1 MRKKLF
7 RFHILLFTFISL
19 WSQAQVIRVAP
30 TPSGSGNGSSWANA
44 SSLQNAIANANA
56 NNQIWVKRGT
66 YLISG
71 TLNPDQYNLHIYGG
85 FAGNENALNQRDWEN
100 NITIFNGQ
108 NTVKIMRFESNN
120 GVIDGIQF
128 RNGFVTGT
136 VNTTNDGGGALR
148 LTGVDQIIRN
158 CTFLNN
164 RSTSERGGGA
174 IFIWHGGGQL
184 IENCFFQNNTQT
196 IPNSNGGGAIHNW
209 DENVIIRNCRFVS
222 NNSSSPGG
230 AVYSWGQNFRLE
242 GSTFENNHS
251 DAGGGAVSARYF
263 SNTIINCNFIGNTAN
278 GDGGAL
284 INSDV
289 TKVINCLFNN
299 NEATGFGGAIYNN
312 QELEVTNST
321 FVNNNNTAVGH
332 SRFATNEFSTYLTS
346 IYNSIFYGNTAK
358 NTLTYP
364 DISCEFGN
372 ANDDSD
378 KDIRRNIV
386 QEYDI
391 GANNLIG
398 IDPLFVNNTNN
409 FTLQISSPAINAGNN
424 TLYNQVSPTN
434 ATASTDLNGNPRLF
448 GIAVDYGAYELQQ
461 PITVPACTSATIPAN
476 GATNIDIATNFSW
489 TAVTGATSYTLQIGT
504 VSGTWNILNQNVG
517 NVTTF
522 NLPNDLN
529 YSTQYFV
536 RIIPSNSAG
545 SASGCS
551 VTNFI
556 TEAQPIT
563 VPACTSAIIPAN
575 GATNIDIATNFSW
588 TAVTGAT
595 SYTLQIGTVSGT
607 WDILNQNVG
616 NVTTFDLPNDLN
628 YSTQYFVRIIPSNSA
643 GSASGCS
650 VTNFTTEAQP
660 ITVPACTSATIPANG
675 ATNIGIATN
684 FSWTTVTGATSYTL
698 QIGTVSGTWN
708 ILNQNVGNV
717 TAFDLPNDLNY
728 STQYFVRIIPSN
740 SAGSASGC
748 SVTNFTTEAQPI
760 TVPACTAATIPA
772 NGATN
777 IGIAT
782 NFSWTTVTGATS
794 YTLQI
799 GTVSGTWNILNQ
811 NVGNI
816 TTFDLPNDLNYS
828 TQYFVRIIPS
838 NSAGSASGCSVTNF
852 TTEAQPITVP
862 ACTSATIPANGAT
875 NIGIATNFSW
885 TAVTGATS
893 YTLQIGTV
901 SGTWDILNQN
911 VGNVTTFDLPNDL
924 NYSTQYFVRIIP
936 SNSAGS
942 ASGCSV
948 TNFITVY
955 GDEDGDGV
963 TDDKDQCPNTPLG
976 IPVDSNGCPVC
987 SEPLM
992 TTINIQENDAEI
1004 SFSGGIG
1011 PFNYRV
1017 DNGLWQSTSSN
1028 SIVLN
1033 DLEGGLHTIE
1043 INSADTCE
1051 TILEFSIIEIHNV
1064 ITPNGDGINDVL
1076 DLSTLL
1082 LKEEPKLI
1090 IVDRYSNKIFE
1101 GNANNQF
1108 IWDGK
1113 LNGRPIKTDS
1123 YWFYMQWKEPNSQTP
1138 SKKQGWI
1145 LVKNR

>member
-71 TLNPDQYNLHIYGG
+71 TLNPDQNNLHIYGG
-85 FAGNENALNQRDWEN
+85 FAGNETALNQRDWQN

-184 IENCFFQNNTQT
+184 IENCIFQNNTQT

-222 NNSSSPGG
+222 NNSSSTGG

-278 GDGGAL
+278 GNGGAL

-299 NEATGFGGAIYNN
+299 NQATGFGGAIYNY

-321 FVNNNNTAVGH
+321 FVNNNNTAIGH
-332 SRFATNEFSTYLTS
+332 SRFPTDQFSTYLTS
-346 IYNSIFYGNTAK
+346 IYNSIFYGNTPKAAD
-358 NTLTYP
+358 YFS
-364 DISCEFGN
+364 DISPSTGIN
-372 ANDDSD
+372 SNDGSE

-386 QEYDI
+386 QEYNLGTNNMI
-391 GANNLIG
+391 GVN
-398 IDPLFVNNTNN
+398 PQFVNNTNN
-409 FTLQISSPAINAGNN
+409 FTLQTSSPAINAGNN

-461 PITVPACTSATIPAN
+461 IIT
-476 GATNIDIATNFSW
+476 
-489 TAVTGATSYTLQIGT
+489 
-504 VSGTWNILNQNVG
+504 
-517 NVTTF
+517 
-522 NLPNDLN
+522 
-529 YSTQYFV
+529 
-536 RIIPSNSAG
+536 PS
-545 SASGCS
+545 
-551 VTNFI
+551 
-556 TEAQPIT
+556 
-563 VPACTSAIIPAN
+563 
-575 GATNIDIATNFSW
+575 
-588 TAVTGAT
+588 
-595 SYTLQIGTVSGT
+595 
-607 WDILNQNVG
+607 
-616 NVTTFDLPNDLN
+616 
-628 YSTQYFVRIIPSNSA
+628 
-643 GSASGCS
+643 
-650 VTNFTTEAQP
+650 
-660 ITVPACTSATIPANG
+660 
-675 ATNIGIATN
+675 
-684 FSWTTVTGATSYTL
+684 
-698 QIGTVSGTWN
+698 
-708 ILNQNVGNV
+708 
-717 TAFDLPNDLNY
+717 
-728 STQYFVRIIPSN
+728 
-740 SAGSASGC
+740 
-748 SVTNFTTEAQPI
+748 
-760 TVPACTAATIPA
+760 
-772 NGATN
+772 
-777 IGIAT
+777 
-782 NFSWTTVTGATS
+782 
-794 YTLQI
+794 
-799 GTVSGTWNILNQ
+799 
-811 NVGNI
+811 
-816 TTFDLPNDLNYS
+816 
-828 TQYFVRIIPS
+828 
-838 NSAGSASGCSVTNF
+838 
-852 TTEAQPITVP
+852 VP

-893 YTLQIGTV
+893 YTLQIGTA
-901 SGTWDILNQN
+901 SGTWNILNQN
-911 VGNVTTFDLPNDL
+911 VGNVTTFDLPNNL

-987 SEPLM
+987 SAPLM

-1004 SFSGGIG
+1004 SISGGIS

-1123 YWFYMQWKEPNSQTP
+1123 YWFYMQWKEPNSQTH

>member
-1 MRKKLF
+1 MRKKIF

-44 SSLQNAIANANA
+44 SSLQNAIAIASSNS
-56 NNQIWVKRGT
+56 QIWVKQGDYPVSST
-66 YLISG
+66 LLVSLSNIS
-71 TLNPDQYNLHIYGG
+71 IYGG
-85 FAGNENALNQRDWEN
+85 FAGDETALNQRDWTN
-100 NITIFNGQ
+100 NTTVFNGQ
-108 NTVKIMRFESNN
+108 NTVKIMRFSSNN
-120 GVIDGIQF
+120 GIIDGIHF

-136 VNTTNDGGGALR
+136 VYTTNDGGGALR

-184 IENCFFQNNTQT
+184 IENCIFQNNTQT

-251 DAGGGAVSARYF
+251 DVDGGAVSARYY

-278 GDGGAL
+278 GNGGAL

-299 NEATGFGGAIYNN
+299 NEANGFGGAIYNN

-321 FVNNNNTAVGH
+321 FVNNNNTAIGH
-332 SRFATNEFSTYLTS
+332 SRFPTDQFSTYLTS
-346 IYNSIFYGNTAK
+346 IYNSIFYGNTPKAAD
-358 NTLTYP
+358 YFS
-364 DISCEFGN
+364 DISPSTGIN
-372 ANDDSD
+372 SNDGSE

-386 QEYDI
+386 QEYNLGTNNMI
-391 GANNLIG
+391 GVN
-398 IDPLFVNNTNN
+398 PQFVNNTNN
-409 FTLQISSPAINAGNN
+409 FTLQTSSPAINAGNN

-461 PITVPACTSATIPAN
+461 IIT
-476 GATNIDIATNFSW
+476 
-489 TAVTGATSYTLQIGT
+489 
-504 VSGTWNILNQNVG
+504 
-517 NVTTF
+517 
-522 NLPNDLN
+522 
-529 YSTQYFV
+529 
-536 RIIPSNSAG
+536 PS
-545 SASGCS
+545 
-551 VTNFI
+551 
-556 TEAQPIT
+556 
-563 VPACTSAIIPAN
+563 
-575 GATNIDIATNFSW
+575 
-588 TAVTGAT
+588 
-595 SYTLQIGTVSGT
+595 
-607 WDILNQNVG
+607 
-616 NVTTFDLPNDLN
+616 
-628 YSTQYFVRIIPSNSA
+628 
-643 GSASGCS
+643 
-650 VTNFTTEAQP
+650 
-660 ITVPACTSATIPANG
+660 
-675 ATNIGIATN
+675 
-684 FSWTTVTGATSYTL
+684 
-698 QIGTVSGTWN
+698 
-708 ILNQNVGNV
+708 
-717 TAFDLPNDLNY
+717 
-728 STQYFVRIIPSN
+728 
-740 SAGSASGC
+740 
-748 SVTNFTTEAQPI
+748 
-760 TVPACTAATIPA
+760 VPACTA
-772 NGATN
+772 
-777 IGIAT
+777 
-782 NFSWTTVTGATS
+782 
-794 YTLQI
+794 
-799 GTVSGTWNILNQ
+799 
-811 NVGNI
+811 
-816 TTFDLPNDLNYS
+816 
-828 TQYFVRIIPS
+828 
-838 NSAGSASGCSVTNF
+838 
-852 TTEAQPITVP
+852 
-862 ACTSATIPANGAT
+862 ATIPANGAT

-893 YTLQIGTV
+893 YTLQIGTT

-911 VGNVTTFDLPNDL
+911 VGNVTTFDLPNNL

-936 SNSAGS
+936 SNSAGP

-1004 SFSGGIG
+1004 SISGGIS

-1017 DNGLWQSTSSN
+1017 DNGLWQSISSN

-1051 TILEFSIIEIHNV
+1051 TILEFSIIEMHNV
-1064 ITPNGDGINDVL
+1064 ITPNGDGINDIL

-1108 IWDGK
+1108 IWNGK
-1113 LNGRPIKTDS
+1113 LNGRPIKTES

>member
-44 SSLQNAIANANA
+44 SSLQNAIAIASSNS
-56 NNQIWVKRGT
+56 QIWVKQGNYPVSST
-66 YLISG
+66 LLVSLSNIS
-71 TLNPDQYNLHIYGG
+71 IYGG
-85 FAGNENALNQRDWEN
+85 FAGDETALNQRDWTN
-100 NITIFNGQ
+100 NTTVFNGQ
-108 NTVKIMRFESNN
+108 NTVKIMRFSSNN
-120 GVIDGIQF
+120 GIIDGIHF

-136 VNTTNDGGGALR
+136 VYTTNDGGGALR

-184 IENCFFQNNTQT
+184 IENCIFQNNTQT

-209 DENVIIRNCRFVS
+209 DENVMIRNCRFVS

-251 DAGGGAVSARYF
+251 DADGGAVSARYY

-278 GDGGAL
+278 GNGGAL

-299 NEATGFGGAIYNN
+299 NQATGFGGAIYNN

-321 FVNNNNTAVGH
+321 FVNNNNTAIGH
-332 SRFATNEFSTYLTS
+332 SRFPTDQFSTYLTS
-346 IYNSIFYGNTAK
+346 IYNSIFYGNTPKAAD
-358 NTLTYP
+358 YFS
-364 DISCEFGN
+364 DISPSTGLN
-372 ANDDSD
+372 SNDGSE

-386 QEYDI
+386 QEYNLGTNNMI
-391 GANNLIG
+391 GVN
-398 IDPLFVNNTNN
+398 PQFVNNTNN
-409 FTLQISSPAINAGNN
+409 FTLQTSSPAINAGNN

-461 PITVPACTSATIPAN
+461 IITPSVPACTSATVPAN
-476 GATNIDIATNFSW
+476 GATN
-489 TAVTGATSYTLQIGT
+489 V
-504 VSGTWNILNQNVG
+504 
-517 NVTTF
+517 
-522 NLPNDLN
+522 
-529 YSTQYFV
+529 
-536 RIIPSNSAG
+536 
-545 SASGCS
+545 
-551 VTNFI
+551 
-556 TEAQPIT
+556 
-563 VPACTSAIIPAN
+563 
-575 GATNIDIATNFSW
+575 
-588 TAVTGAT
+588 
-595 SYTLQIGTVSGT
+595 
-607 WDILNQNVG
+607 
-616 NVTTFDLPNDLN
+616 
-628 YSTQYFVRIIPSNSA
+628 
-643 GSASGCS
+643 
-650 VTNFTTEAQP
+650 
-660 ITVPACTSATIPANG
+660 
-675 ATNIGIATN
+675 
-684 FSWTTVTGATSYTL
+684 
-698 QIGTVSGTWN
+698 
-708 ILNQNVGNV
+708 
-717 TAFDLPNDLNY
+717 
-728 STQYFVRIIPSN
+728 
-740 SAGSASGC
+740 
-748 SVTNFTTEAQPI
+748 
-760 TVPACTAATIPA
+760 
-772 NGATN
+772 
-777 IGIAT
+777 
-782 NFSWTTVTGATS
+782 
-794 YTLQI
+794 
-799 GTVSGTWNILNQ
+799 
-811 NVGNI
+811 
-816 TTFDLPNDLNYS
+816 
-828 TQYFVRIIPS
+828 
-838 NSAGSASGCSVTNF
+838 
-852 TTEAQPITVP
+852 
-862 ACTSATIPANGAT
+862 
-875 NIGIATNFSW
+875 GIATNFSW

-893 YTLQIGTV
+893 YTLQIGTA
-901 SGTWDILNQN
+901 SGTWDILNQD
-911 VGNVTTFDLPNDL
+911 VGNVTTFDLPNNL

-987 SEPLM
+987 SAPLM

-1004 SFSGGIG
+1004 SFSGGIS

-1082 LKEEPKLI
+1082 LKDEPKLI
-1090 IVDRYSNKIFE
+1090 IFDRYSNKIFE

>member
-1 MRKKLF
+1 MRKKIF

-44 SSLQNAIANANA
+44 SSLQNAIAIASSNS
-56 NNQIWVKRGT
+56 QIWVKQGDYPVSST
-66 YLISG
+66 LLVSLSNIS
-71 TLNPDQYNLHIYGG
+71 IYGG
-85 FAGNENALNQRDWEN
+85 FAGDETALNQRDWTN
-100 NITIFNGQ
+100 NTTVFNGQ
-108 NTVKIMRFESNN
+108 NTVKIMRFSSNN
-120 GVIDGIQF
+120 GIIDGIHF

-136 VNTTNDGGGALR
+136 VYTTNDGGGALR

-184 IENCFFQNNTQT
+184 IENCIFQNNTQT

-222 NNSSSPGG
+222 NNSSSTGG

-251 DAGGGAVSARYF
+251 DVDGGAVSARYY

-278 GDGGAL
+278 GNGGAL

-299 NEATGFGGAIYNN
+299 NEANGFGGAIYNN

-321 FVNNNNTAVGH
+321 FVNNNNTAIGH
-332 SRFATNEFSTYLTS
+332 SRFPTDQFSTYLTS
-346 IYNSIFYGNTAK
+346 IYNSIFYGNTPKAAD
-358 NTLTYP
+358 YFS
-364 DISCEFGN
+364 DISPSTGIN
-372 ANDDSD
+372 SNDGSE

-386 QEYDI
+386 QEYNLGTNNMI
-391 GANNLIG
+391 GVN
-398 IDPLFVNNTNN
+398 PQFVNNTNN
-409 FTLQISSPAINAGNN
+409 FTLQTSSPAINAGNN

-461 PITVPACTSATIPAN
+461 IITPSVPACTAATIPAN

-504 VSGTWNILNQNVG
+504 T
-517 NVTTF
+517 
-522 NLPNDLN
+522 
-529 YSTQYFV
+529 
-536 RIIPSNSAG
+536 
-545 SASGCS
+545 
-551 VTNFI
+551 
-556 TEAQPIT
+556 
-563 VPACTSAIIPAN
+563 
-575 GATNIDIATNFSW
+575 
-588 TAVTGAT
+588 
-595 SYTLQIGTVSGT
+595 SGT

-616 NVTTFDLPNDLN
+616 NVTTFDLPNNLN

-643 GSASGCS
+643 GQASGCS
-650 VTNFTTEAQP
+650 VTNFTTQ
-660 ITVPACTSATIPANG
+660 
-675 ATNIGIATN
+675 
-684 FSWTTVTGATSYTL
+684 
-698 QIGTVSGTWN
+698 
-708 ILNQNVGNV
+708 
-717 TAFDLPNDLNY
+717 
-728 STQYFVRIIPSN
+728 
-740 SAGSASGC
+740 
-748 SVTNFTTEAQPI
+748 
-760 TVPACTAATIPA
+760 
-772 NGATN
+772 
-777 IGIAT
+777 
-782 NFSWTTVTGATS
+782 
-794 YTLQI
+794 
-799 GTVSGTWNILNQ
+799 
-811 NVGNI
+811 
-816 TTFDLPNDLNYS
+816 
-828 TQYFVRIIPS
+828 
-838 NSAGSASGCSVTNF
+838 
-852 TTEAQPITVP
+852 AQPITVP

-893 YTLQIGTV
+893 YTLQIGTA
-901 SGTWDILNQN
+901 SGTWNILNQN
-911 VGNVTTFDLPNDL
+911 VGNVTTFDLPNNL

-936 SNSAGS
+936 SNSAGP

-1004 SFSGGIG
+1004 SISGGIS

-1017 DNGLWQSTSSN
+1017 DNGLWQSISSN

-1051 TILEFSIIEIHNV
+1051 TILEFSIIEMHNV
-1064 ITPNGDGINDVL
+1064 ITPNGDGINDIL

>member
-1 MRKKLF
+1 M
-7 RFHILLFTFISL
+7 
-19 WSQAQVIRVAP
+19 
-30 TPSGSGNGSSWANA
+30 
-44 SSLQNAIANANA
+44 
-56 NNQIWVKRGT
+56 
-66 YLISG
+66 
-71 TLNPDQYNLHIYGG
+71 
-85 FAGNENALNQRDWEN
+85 
-100 NITIFNGQ
+100 
-108 NTVKIMRFESNN
+108 
-120 GVIDGIQF
+120 
-128 RNGFVTGT
+128 
-136 VNTTNDGGGALR
+136 
-148 LTGVDQIIRN
+148 
-158 CTFLNN
+158 
-164 RSTSERGGGA
+164 
-174 IFIWHGGGQL
+174 
-184 IENCFFQNNTQT
+184 
-196 IPNSNGGGAIHNW
+196 
-209 DENVIIRNCRFVS
+209 
-222 NNSSSPGG
+222 
-230 AVYSWGQNFRLE
+230 YSWGQNFRLE

-251 DAGGGAVSARYF
+251 DADGGAVSARYY

-278 GDGGAL
+278 GNGGAL

-299 NEATGFGGAIYNN
+299 NQATGFGGAIYNN

-372 ANDDSD
+372 ANDHSD

-461 PITVPACTSATIPAN
+461 IITPSVPACTAATIPAN

-489 TAVTGATSYTLQIGT
+489 TAVTGATSYLLQIGT

-517 NVTTF
+517 N
-522 NLPNDLN
+522 L
-529 YSTQYFV
+529 
-536 RIIPSNSAG
+536 
-545 SASGCS
+545 
-551 VTNFI
+551 
-556 TEAQPIT
+556 
-563 VPACTSAIIPAN
+563 
-575 GATNIDIATNFSW
+575 
-588 TAVTGAT
+588 
-595 SYTLQIGTVSGT
+595 
-607 WDILNQNVG
+607 
-616 NVTTFDLPNDLN
+616 TTFDLPNDLN

-650 VTNFTTEAQP
+650 VTNFTT
-660 ITVPACTSATIPANG
+660 
-675 ATNIGIATN
+675 
-684 FSWTTVTGATSYTL
+684 
-698 QIGTVSGTWN
+698 
-708 ILNQNVGNV
+708 
-717 TAFDLPNDLNY
+717 
-728 STQYFVRIIPSN
+728 
-740 SAGSASGC
+740 
-748 SVTNFTTEAQPI
+748 
-760 TVPACTAATIPA
+760 
-772 NGATN
+772 
-777 IGIAT
+777 
-782 NFSWTTVTGATS
+782 
-794 YTLQI
+794 
-799 GTVSGTWNILNQ
+799 
-811 NVGNI
+811 
-816 TTFDLPNDLNYS
+816 
-828 TQYFVRIIPS
+828 
-838 NSAGSASGCSVTNF
+838 
-852 TTEAQPITVP
+852 
-862 ACTSATIPANGAT
+862 
-875 NIGIATNFSW
+875 
-885 TAVTGATS
+885 
-893 YTLQIGTV
+893 
-901 SGTWDILNQN
+901 
-911 VGNVTTFDLPNDL
+911 
-924 NYSTQYFVRIIP
+924 
-936 SNSAGS
+936 
-942 ASGCSV
+942 
-948 TNFITVY
+948 VY

-987 SEPLM
+987 SAPLM

-1004 SFSGGIG
+1004 SISGGIS

-1051 TILEFSIIEIHNV
+1051 TILEFSIIEMHNV

-1113 LNGRPIKTDS
+1113 LNGRPIKTNS
-1123 YWFYMQWKEPNSQTP
+1123 YWFYIEWKEPNSQTL

>member
-1 MRKKLF
+1 M
-7 RFHILLFTFISL
+7 SL
-19 WSQAQVIRVAP
+19 WLQAQVIRVAP

-56 NNQIWVKRGT
+56 NNQIWVQRGT

-71 TLNPDQYNLHIYGG
+71 TLSPDQYNLHIYGG
-85 FAGNENALNQRDWEN
+85 FAGNETALNQRNWQN

-148 LTGVDQIIRN
+148 LTGFDQIIRN

-164 RSTSERGGGA
+164 RSTSDRGGGA
-174 IFIWHGGGQL
+174 IFIWYGGGQL

-196 IPNSNGGGAIHNW
+196 IANSNGGGAIHNW

-222 NNSSSPGG
+222 NNSSSTGG

-372 ANDDSD
+372 ANDHSD

-409 FTLQISSPAINAGNN
+409 FTLQISSPAINVGNN

-461 PITVPACTSATIPAN
+461 SINIPACTSATIPAN

-489 TAVTGATSYTLQIGT
+489 TAVTGATSYLLQIGT
-504 VSGTWNILNQNVG
+504 VSGTWNILDQNVG

-522 NLPNDLN
+522 
-529 YSTQYFV
+529 V
-536 RIIPSNSAG
+536 
-545 SASGCS
+545 
-551 VTNFI
+551 
-556 TEAQPIT
+556 
-563 VPACTSAIIPAN
+563 
-575 GATNIDIATNFSW
+575 
-588 TAVTGAT
+588 
-595 SYTLQIGTVSGT
+595 
-607 WDILNQNVG
+607 
-616 NVTTFDLPNDLN
+616 
-628 YSTQYFVRIIPSNSA
+628 
-643 GSASGCS
+643 
-650 VTNFTTEAQP
+650 
-660 ITVPACTSATIPANG
+660 
-675 ATNIGIATN
+675 
-684 FSWTTVTGATSYTL
+684 
-698 QIGTVSGTWN
+698 
-708 ILNQNVGNV
+708 
-717 TAFDLPNDLNY
+717 
-728 STQYFVRIIPSN
+728 
-740 SAGSASGC
+740 
-748 SVTNFTTEAQPI
+748 
-760 TVPACTAATIPA
+760 
-772 NGATN
+772 
-777 IGIAT
+777 
-782 NFSWTTVTGATS
+782 
-794 YTLQI
+794 
-799 GTVSGTWNILNQ
+799 
-811 NVGNI
+811 
-816 TTFDLPNDLNYS
+816 
-828 TQYFVRIIPS
+828 
-838 NSAGSASGCSVTNF
+838 
-852 TTEAQPITVP
+852 
-862 ACTSATIPANGAT
+862 
-875 NIGIATNFSW
+875 
-885 TAVTGATS
+885 
-893 YTLQIGTV
+893 
-901 SGTWDILNQN
+901 
-911 VGNVTTFDLPNDL
+911 LPNDL

-955 GDEDGDGV
+955 GDEDADGV

-987 SEPLM
+987 SAPLM

-1043 INSADTCE
+1043 INSTDTCK
-1051 TILEFSIIEIHNV
+1051 TILEFSIIEIYNV
-1064 ITPNGDGINDVL
+1064 ITPNGDGINDFL
-1076 DLSTLL
+1076 DLSILL

-1113 LNGRPIKTDS
+1113 LNGIPIKTDS
-1123 YWFYMQWKEPNSQTP
+1123 YWFYMEWKEPNSQTP

>member
-1 MRKKLF
+1 MLNFAYFIMRKKLF

-85 FAGNENALNQRDWEN
+85 FAGNENALNQRDWQN

-222 NNSSSPGG
+222 NNSSSTGG
-230 AVYSWGQNFRLE
+230 AVYSWGQNFRIE

-251 DAGGGAVSARYF
+251 DSDGGAVSARYY

-278 GDGGAL
+278 GNGGAL

-364 DISCEFGN
+364 DISCKFGN

-386 QEYDI
+386 QAYDI

-461 PITVPACTSATIPAN
+461 QITVPACTSATIPAN
-476 GATNIDIATNFSW
+476 GATNVDIATNFSW

-504 VSGTWNILNQNVG
+504 ASGTWN
-517 NVTTF
+517 
-522 NLPNDLN
+522 
-529 YSTQYFV
+529 
-536 RIIPSNSAG
+536 
-545 SASGCS
+545 
-551 VTNFI
+551 
-556 TEAQPIT
+556 
-563 VPACTSAIIPAN
+563 
-575 GATNIDIATNFSW
+575 
-588 TAVTGAT
+588 
-595 SYTLQIGTVSGT
+595 
-607 WDILNQNVG
+607 
-616 NVTTFDLPNDLN
+616 
-628 YSTQYFVRIIPSNSA
+628 
-643 GSASGCS
+643 
-650 VTNFTTEAQP
+650 
-660 ITVPACTSATIPANG
+660 
-675 ATNIGIATN
+675 
-684 FSWTTVTGATSYTL
+684 
-698 QIGTVSGTWN
+698 
-708 ILNQNVGNV
+708 
-717 TAFDLPNDLNY
+717 
-728 STQYFVRIIPSN
+728 
-740 SAGSASGC
+740 
-748 SVTNFTTEAQPI
+748 
-760 TVPACTAATIPA
+760 
-772 NGATN
+772 
-777 IGIAT
+777 
-782 NFSWTTVTGATS
+782 
-794 YTLQI
+794 
-799 GTVSGTWNILNQ
+799 
-811 NVGNI
+811 
-816 TTFDLPNDLNYS
+816 
-828 TQYFVRIIPS
+828 
-838 NSAGSASGCSVTNF
+838 
-852 TTEAQPITVP
+852 
-862 ACTSATIPANGAT
+862 
-875 NIGIATNFSW
+875 
-885 TAVTGATS
+885 
-893 YTLQIGTV
+893 
-901 SGTWDILNQN
+901 ILNQN

-987 SEPLM
+987 SAPLM

-1004 SFSGGIG
+1004 SISGGIS

-1051 TILEFSIIEIHNV
+1051 TILEFSIIEMHNV

>member
-1 MRKKLF
+1 MRKKIF

-44 SSLQNAIANANA
+44 SSLQNAIAIASSNS
-56 NNQIWVKRGT
+56 QIWVKQGDYPVSST
-66 YLISG
+66 LLVSLSNIS
-71 TLNPDQYNLHIYGG
+71 IYGG
-85 FAGNENALNQRDWEN
+85 FAGDETALNQRDWTN
-100 NITIFNGQ
+100 NTTVFNGQ
-108 NTVKIMRFESNN
+108 NTVKIMRFSSNN
-120 GVIDGIQF
+120 GIIDGIHF

-136 VNTTNDGGGALR
+136 VYTTNDGGGALR

-184 IENCFFQNNTQT
+184 IENCIFQNNTQT

-222 NNSSSPGG
+222 NNSSSTGG

-251 DAGGGAVSARYF
+251 DSDGGAVSARYF

-278 GDGGAL
+278 GNGGAL

-299 NEATGFGGAIYNN
+299 NEANGFGGAIYNN

-321 FVNNNNTAVGH
+321 FVNNNNTAIGH
-332 SRFATNEFSTYLTS
+332 SRFPTDQFSTYLTS
-346 IYNSIFYGNTAK
+346 IYNSIFYGNTPKAAD
-358 NTLTYP
+358 YFS
-364 DISCEFGN
+364 DISPSTGIN
-372 ANDDSD
+372 SNDGSE

-386 QEYDI
+386 QEYNLGTNNMI
-391 GANNLIG
+391 GVN
-398 IDPLFVNNTNN
+398 PQFVNNTNN
-409 FTLQISSPAINAGNN
+409 FTLQTSSPAINAGNN

-461 PITVPACTSATIPAN
+461 IIT
-476 GATNIDIATNFSW
+476 
-489 TAVTGATSYTLQIGT
+489 
-504 VSGTWNILNQNVG
+504 
-517 NVTTF
+517 
-522 NLPNDLN
+522 
-529 YSTQYFV
+529 
-536 RIIPSNSAG
+536 PS
-545 SASGCS
+545 
-551 VTNFI
+551 
-556 TEAQPIT
+556 
-563 VPACTSAIIPAN
+563 
-575 GATNIDIATNFSW
+575 
-588 TAVTGAT
+588 
-595 SYTLQIGTVSGT
+595 
-607 WDILNQNVG
+607 
-616 NVTTFDLPNDLN
+616 
-628 YSTQYFVRIIPSNSA
+628 
-643 GSASGCS
+643 
-650 VTNFTTEAQP
+650 
-660 ITVPACTSATIPANG
+660 
-675 ATNIGIATN
+675 
-684 FSWTTVTGATSYTL
+684 
-698 QIGTVSGTWN
+698 
-708 ILNQNVGNV
+708 
-717 TAFDLPNDLNY
+717 
-728 STQYFVRIIPSN
+728 
-740 SAGSASGC
+740 
-748 SVTNFTTEAQPI
+748 
-760 TVPACTAATIPA
+760 VPACTA
-772 NGATN
+772 
-777 IGIAT
+777 
-782 NFSWTTVTGATS
+782 
-794 YTLQI
+794 
-799 GTVSGTWNILNQ
+799 
-811 NVGNI
+811 
-816 TTFDLPNDLNYS
+816 
-828 TQYFVRIIPS
+828 
-838 NSAGSASGCSVTNF
+838 
-852 TTEAQPITVP
+852 
-862 ACTSATIPANGAT
+862 ATIPANGAT

-893 YTLQIGTV
+893 YTLQIGTT

-911 VGNVTTFDLPNDL
+911 VGNVTTFDLPNNL

-936 SNSAGS
+936 SNSAGP

-987 SEPLM
+987 SAPLM

-1004 SFSGGIG
+1004 SISGGIS

-1051 TILEFSIIEIHNV
+1051 TILEFSIIEMHNV

>member
-7 RFHILLFTFISL
+7 RFHIVLFTFISL
-19 WSQAQVIRVAP
+19 WLQAQVIRVAP

-44 SSLQNAIANANA
+44 SSLQNAIAIASSNS
-56 NNQIWVKRGT
+56 QIWVKQGDYPVSST
-66 YLISG
+66 LLVSLSNIS
-71 TLNPDQYNLHIYGG
+71 IYGG
-85 FAGNENALNQRDWEN
+85 FAGNETALNQRDWTN
-100 NITIFNGQ
+100 NTTVFNGQ
-108 NTVKIMRFESNN
+108 NTVKIMRFSSNN
-120 GVIDGIQF
+120 GIIDGIHF

-136 VNTTNDGGGALR
+136 VYTTNDGGGALR

-184 IENCFFQNNTQT
+184 IENCIFQNNTQT

-242 GSTFENNHS
+242 GSTFQNNHS
-251 DAGGGAVSARYF
+251 DADGGAVSARYY

-278 GDGGAL
+278 GNGGAL

-299 NEATGFGGAIYNN
+299 NQATGFGGAIYNN

-321 FVNNNNTAVGH
+321 FVNNNNTAIGH
-332 SRFATNEFSTYLTS
+332 SRFPTDQFSTYLTS
-346 IYNSIFYGNTAK
+346 IYNSIFYGNTPKAAD
-358 NTLTYP
+358 YFS
-364 DISCEFGN
+364 DISPSTGIN
-372 ANDDSD
+372 SNDGSE

-386 QEYDI
+386 QEYNLGTNNMI
-391 GANNLIG
+391 GVN
-398 IDPLFVNNTNN
+398 PQFVNNTNN
-409 FTLQISSPAINAGNN
+409 FTLQTSSPAINAGNN

-461 PITVPACTSATIPAN
+461 IIT
-476 GATNIDIATNFSW
+476 
-489 TAVTGATSYTLQIGT
+489 
-504 VSGTWNILNQNVG
+504 
-517 NVTTF
+517 
-522 NLPNDLN
+522 
-529 YSTQYFV
+529 
-536 RIIPSNSAG
+536 PS
-545 SASGCS
+545 
-551 VTNFI
+551 
-556 TEAQPIT
+556 
-563 VPACTSAIIPAN
+563 
-575 GATNIDIATNFSW
+575 
-588 TAVTGAT
+588 
-595 SYTLQIGTVSGT
+595 
-607 WDILNQNVG
+607 
-616 NVTTFDLPNDLN
+616 
-628 YSTQYFVRIIPSNSA
+628 
-643 GSASGCS
+643 
-650 VTNFTTEAQP
+650 
-660 ITVPACTSATIPANG
+660 
-675 ATNIGIATN
+675 
-684 FSWTTVTGATSYTL
+684 
-698 QIGTVSGTWN
+698 
-708 ILNQNVGNV
+708 
-717 TAFDLPNDLNY
+717 
-728 STQYFVRIIPSN
+728 
-740 SAGSASGC
+740 
-748 SVTNFTTEAQPI
+748 
-760 TVPACTAATIPA
+760 VPACTA
-772 NGATN
+772 
-777 IGIAT
+777 
-782 NFSWTTVTGATS
+782 
-794 YTLQI
+794 
-799 GTVSGTWNILNQ
+799 
-811 NVGNI
+811 
-816 TTFDLPNDLNYS
+816 
-828 TQYFVRIIPS
+828 
-838 NSAGSASGCSVTNF
+838 
-852 TTEAQPITVP
+852 
-862 ACTSATIPANGAT
+862 ATIPANGAT

-893 YTLQIGTV
+893 YTLQIGTA

-924 NYSTQYFVRIIP
+924 NYSTRYFVRIIP

-987 SEPLM
+987 SAPLI

-1004 SFSGGIG
+1004 SISGGIS

-1051 TILEFSIIEIHNV
+1051 TILEFSIIEMHNV

-1082 LKEEPKLI
+1082 LKDEPKLI
-1090 IVDRYSNKIFE
+1090 IFDRYSNKIFE